1 MKTASEI
8 QPTTLFHPG
17 VVLNE
22 EISFRGLMK
31 KEISRQIGISPS
43 VLSEIISGK
52 RSITPRIAIR
62 LEDALGINALFFL
75 NMQSRYDYYT
85 LKGKLRKLSQH
96 KKIKEKSAA

>member
-1 MKTASEI
+1 MKTANEI
-8 QPTTLFHPG
+8 QPTTPFHPG

-31 KEISRQIGISPS
+31 KEVAGQIGVSPS
-43 VLSEIISGK
+43 VLSEIVSGK

-62 LEDALGINALFFL
+62 LEEALAINALFFL

-96 KKIKEKSAA
+96 KKVKGKSAA